1 MKLTIIGG
9 GIAGLSAAY
18 YASQHLPN
26 ARITLLEAGSR
37 WGGKIVT
44 DRIPFGGG
52 DFIIEGGP
60 DTFLAT
66 KPWGV
71 ALCKELGLGERL
83 HGTNP
88 RQKNTYVLHK
98 ERLLPLPEGL
108 AMMIPSDIPSI
119 LRSQLISWGGKM
131 RMGLDFLQ
139 PARAAAEDESLGSF
153 VSRRL
158 GREAYENLIEPLM
171 SGIYAG
177 DGDQLSLASTF
188 PYLRDLETKY
198 GSLARGAM
206 EMRKKMNA
214 GGQKVQGSRSAF
226 LTPTTGLAEIVEA
239 LVTALAA
246 RQVEMRLN
254 ARVDS
259 VTWNQQQAT
268 WNLGLEAETLNA
280 DALILAA
287 PAYVSGALLAACDP
301 ELGSTLQSIP
311 YASTATVSLAYRLS
325 DLPRE
330 LDGYG
335 YVIPRREGRKA
346 LACTWTSTKFP
357 HRAPEGYALIRV
369 FVGRAGQALTPS
381 PSPIGGGENPPFPA
395 GKGAEESSP
404 LPQGEGVGVREQLL
418 ALAKEEMALTLG
430 ITAAPLVSRVFVWE
444 NAMPQYNLGH
454 PEKLKKLEAALEKY
468 PSLALAGN
476 GYRGI
481 GIPDC
486 IRSGE
491 EAVEKVARGLSRI
504 SAMLGSAPHF
514 SASRRTNL

>member
-1 MKLTIIGG
+1 MKLTIVGG

-18 YASQHLPN
+18 YAKKNIPDAH
-26 ARITLLEAGSR
+26 ITLIESDSH
-37 WGGKIVT
+37 WGGKITT
-44 DRIPFGGG
+44 DRVAFDDGH
-52 DFIIEGGP
+52 FIIEGGP

-71 ALCKELGLGERL
+71 ALCNELGLGERL

-88 RQKNTYVLHK
+88 NKKNTYVLNK
-98 ERLLPLPEGL
+98 GRLLPLPEGL
-108 AMMIPSDIPSI
+108 AMMIPSDVPSI
-119 LRSQLISWGGKM
+119 LRSRLISWVGKT
-131 RMGLDFLQ
+131 RMGLDFLL
-139 PARAAAEDESLGSF
+139 PAKNVNGDESLGSF

-188 PYLRDLETKY
+188 PYLRDLEIKH
-198 GSLARGAM
+198 GSLARGAL
-206 EMRKKMNA
+206 EMRKKSKGKA
-214 GGQKVQGSRSAF
+214 VQGSRSAF

-239 LVTALAA
+239 LIESLKSKVELRPNTRVTHITRSDL
-246 RQVEMRLN
+246 RPSTF
-254 ARVDS
+254 D
-259 VTWNQQQAT
+259 
-268 WNLGLEAETLNA
+268 LELETGETLET
-280 DALILAA
+280 DSLILAT
-287 PAYVSGALLAACDP
+287 PAYISGHLLASFDP
-301 ELGSTLQSIP
+301 ALASVLQSIP
-311 YASTATVSLAYRLS
+311 YASTATVSLAYRCS
-325 DLPRE
+325 DIPRG

-369 FVGRAGQALTPS
+369 FVGRAGQDIPWN
-381 PSPIGGGENPPFPA
+381 END
-395 GKGAEESSP
+395 
-404 LPQGEGVGVREQLL
+404 LL
-418 ALAKEEMALTLG
+418 ELSKEEMKLTLG
-430 ITAAPLVSRVFVWE
+430 ITAEPLLSRVFMWE

-454 PEKLKKLEAALEKY
+454 PDILKRIDAILENY

-486 IRSGE
+486 IHSGE
-491 EAVEKVARGLSRI
+491 LAVKKLPESIGVENGL
-504 SAMLGSAPHF
+504 AP
-514 SASRRTNL
+514 APTAL

>member
-1 MKLTIIGG
+1 MNRIIVVGG

-18 YASQHLPN
+18 YAQKNIPDTH
-26 ARITLLEAGSR
+26 ITLIESASH
-37 WGGKIVT
+37 WGGKITT
-44 DRIPFGGG
+44 DRVAFEDGQ
-52 DFIIEGGP
+52 FIIEGGP
-60 DTFLAT
+60 DTFLAS

-83 HGTNP
+83 HGTN
-88 RQKNTYVLHK
+88 QNKKNTYVLNKGH
-98 ERLLPLPEGL
+98 LLPLPEGL

-119 LRSQLISWGGKM
+119 LRSRLISWFGKT
-131 RMGLDFLQ
+131 RMGLDFLL
-139 PARAAAEDESLGSF
+139 PPHRLNPDKTGAGGDESLGAF

-188 PYLRDLETKY
+188 PYLRDLEIKH
-198 GSLARGAM
+198 GSLARGAI

-214 GGQKVQGSRSAF
+214 NGQKIQGSRSAF

-239 LVTALAA
+239 LLERLKSKVDL
-246 RQVEMRLN
+246 RLN
-254 ARVDS
+254 TRVTS
-259 VTWNQQQAT
+259 ITRNLERGTWNVI
-268 WNLGLEAETLNA
+268 LDSETLDA
-280 DALILAA
+280 DGIILAT
-287 PAYVSGALLAACDP
+287 PAYASGQLLASFDP
-301 ELGSTLQSIP
+301 EFASTLQSIP
-311 YASTATVSLAYRLS
+311 YASTATVSLAYLLS
-325 DLPRE
+325 DVPRD

-369 FVGRAGQALTPS
+369 FVGRAGQDIPW
-381 PSPIGGGENPPFPA
+381 
-395 GKGAEESSP
+395 
-404 LPQGEGVGVREQLL
+404 GEGELL
-418 ALAKEEMALTLG
+418 DVAKEELNSTLG
-430 ITAAPLVSRVFVWE
+430 ITAEPLVLRVFMWDK
-444 NAMPQYNLGH
+444 AMPQYNLGH
-454 PEKLKKLEAALEKY
+454 PEILKGIDTALEKH

-486 IRSGE
+486 IHSGE
-491 EAVEKVARGLSRI
+491 LASEKILKHEG
-504 SAMLGSAPHF
+504 HKETQ
-514 SASRRTNL
+514 RT